1 MKVWV
6 LAIIFLAGGIST
18 LWAADDTV
26 AEQTDATD
34 TSAMTEEE
42 VEAELRRIE
51 ETLSD
56 TDELKEFVPS
66 KPLAADMPIALPSDL

>member
-1 MKVWV
+1 MKVWA
-6 LAIIFLAGGIST
+6 LAIILAGGIST
-18 LWAADDTV
+18 LWAADD
-26 AEQTDATD
+26 AAPEQTDATD
-34 TSAMTEEE
+34 TSAMTEAE